1 MFKNI
6 VADDEQLDG
15 LKAWALTTWADIV
28 LYIPTKEKDTHH
40 VTSILVYGGTDTV
53 NPIGKVRLL
62 KAS

>member
-28 LYIPTKEKDTHH
+28 FYLPTKEKDTHH
-40 VTSILVYGGTDTV
+40 VKSI
-53 NPIGKVRLL
+53 
-62 KAS
+62 